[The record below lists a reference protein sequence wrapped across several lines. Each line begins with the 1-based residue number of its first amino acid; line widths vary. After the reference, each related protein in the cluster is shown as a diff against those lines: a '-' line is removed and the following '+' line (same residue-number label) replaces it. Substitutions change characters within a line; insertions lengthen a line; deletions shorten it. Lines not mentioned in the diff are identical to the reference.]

1 MSVRDFLHLLKR
13 TGLFTLGLFILA
25 IGVAISVRAN
35 LGTGPIV
42 AIPSVLSF
50 ATPLSMGALTIIVNL
65 VLLAVSIA
73 VSRREFPL
81 IQLVQIPVT
90 FLLGFFVDIAMVLT
104 PWGMPTSYFMQWV
117 WVVISVPV
125 IALGV
130 YIEMKPR
137 LTYIPADGLVAL
149 LATVMHKKLGNVK
162 IIFDWSMVIIAVILS
177 VVLLSGLEGVREG
190 TVFAAFGVGMVL
202 KLFANLEQQFRA
214 DRRYK

>member
-1 MSVRDFLHLLKR
+1 MRFRDLVHLLKR
-13 TGLFTLGLFILA
+13 TSLFTLGLFILA
-25 IGVAISVRAN
+25 FGVAISVRAN

-50 ATPLSMGALTIIVNL
+50 ATPLSVGTLTIILNL
-65 VLLAVSIA
+65 VLMAVAIA
-73 VSRREFPL
+73 VSGRKFPL
-81 IQLVQIPVT
+81 IQLVQIPVA
-90 FLLGFFVDIAMVLT
+90 FLFGFFVDIAMMLT
-104 PWGMPTSYFMQWV
+104 PWITPTNYFVQWV

-130 YIEMKPR
+130 YIEMKPK

-149 LATVMHKKLGNVK
+149 LATVMHKKVGNVK
-162 IIFDWSMVIIAVILS
+162 IVFDWSMVTIAVILS

-202 KLFANLEQQFRA
+202 KFFANLEQQFRV